1 MLGQAKL
8 ALGVLIIVALIVAP
22 TAASSETI
30 ISKEDADRIFS
41 MTKAQWEAYARK
53 VNNPPGWKF
62 AVSNH
67 DTGAGLMGFD
77 PKTGRGLS
85 VQPLYPHNN
94 CPPFELVVGSYY
106 PVGSFP
112 QFTDQ
117 LKRQLEQA
125 AMKDLGPEY
134 SVTASSVKLPK
145 FDGVELLV
153 YKAKRSGNRLNI
165 PGLE

>member
-1 MLGQAKL
+1 MLVQVKL
-8 ALGVLIIVALIVAP
+8 ALAALIMVTIIIAPAVAF
-22 TAASSETI
+22 SETI

-53 VNNPPGWKF
+53 VNNPPDWKF

-67 DTGAGLMGFD
+67 DTGACLMGFD
-77 PKTGRGLS
+77 PKTGHGLS
-85 VQPLYPHNN
+85 LQPLYDHDNS
-94 CPPFELVVGSYY
+94 PPVKLIVGSYY
-106 PVGSFP
+106 PAGSFP

-145 FDGVELLV
+145 LDGVEFAV
-153 YKAKRSGNRLNI
+153 SKAKR
-165 PGLE
+165 